1 MAAGKDF
8 LFRTAADFVK
18 AVGGISSRPLLKRR
32 EMTGGSAVHGG
43 IVVIGSHTAKTTQ
56 QLQHL
61 RELKNLEFMEFNS
74 DLVLE
79 DGLEQETESK
89 VARAEALIRQGRSVV
104 IYTKRRL
111 LTLENDTKE
120 AALLRSVRIS
130 EAVQQ
135 LVGRLSV
142 RPAFVVA
149 KGGITSSDIGVKAL
163 GVKRAWVLGQ
173 VQPGIPV
180 SLDEIGRA
188 HV

>member
-1 MAAGKDF
+1 M
-8 LFRTAADFVK
+8 
-18 AVGGISSRPLLKRR
+18 
-32 EMTGGSAVHGG
+32 
-43 IVVIGSHTAKTTQ
+43 
-56 QLQHL
+56 
-61 RELKNLEFMEFNS
+61 
-74 DLVLE
+74 
-79 DGLEQETESK
+79 
-89 VARAEALIRQGRSVV
+89 

-180 SLDEIGRA
+180 WKTDEGSKFPGIPYVIFPGNVGEADTLKKVVKELSSSKRKEGNSGFLSGDSS
-188 HV
+188 